1 MTMKSRPLRGGRA
14 QYSAEDAREGAT
26 LWASPASRHED
37 IGFRLVHDGAGRVVR
52 GGGWYFSPAYAR
64 VANRYWNDPS
74 FRFDYLGF
82 RLARDTE

>member
-1 MTMKSRPLRGGRA
+1 
-14 QYSAEDAREGAT
+14 
-26 LWASPASRHED
+26 
-37 IGFRLVHDGAGRVVR
+37 VHDGAGRVVR

>member
-14 QYSAEDAREGAT
+14 QYSAEHAQEGAT

-52 GGGWYFSPAYAR
+52 GGGWNGSAQVAR
-64 VANRYWNDPS
+64 VADRLRVDPAY
-74 FRFDYLGF
+74 RPGILGF

>member
-1 MTMKSRPLRGGRA
+1 MKSRPLRGGRA
-14 QYSAEDAREGAT
+14 QYSAEHAQEGAT

-52 GGGWYFSPAYAR
+52 GGGWYFSAQFAR
-64 VANRYWNDPS
+64 VACRGRGDPANRDV
-74 FRFDYLGF
+74 YLGF

>member
-14 QYSAEDAREGAT
+14 QYSAEHAQEGAT

-37 IGFRLVHDGAGRVVR
+37 IGFRLVHDSSDRVVR
-52 GGGWYFSPAYAR
+52 GGNWNGGASGTR
-64 VANRYWNDPS
+64 VADRDGTGPS
-74 FRFDYLGF
+74 ARFDDLGF